1 MKRLLIEYF
10 GDNTMIISDLN
21 HWQDVTETANNVRG
35 ADNFSIYDFQAQ
47 ISDLEQYGFSEAKST
62 AQFGGAIAVS
72 TVINTAE
79 VNQVSL

>member
-1 MKRLLIEYF
+1 
-10 GDNTMIISDLN
+10 MIISDLN
-21 HWQDVTETANNVRG
+21 HWQDVTETSNNVRG

-47 ISDLEQYGFSEAKST
+47 ISDLEQYGFSEAKAT

-79 VNQVSL
+79 VDQLSL